1 VFECFNV
8 FMPACPV
15 GRFSCF
21 NVNMIIGHRKNLDFL
36 ETALATGRLSH
47 AYCFV
52 GPDQVGKRTVA
63 RHIAA
68 KLLNTEPEK
77 LGAHPDYFYIERE
90 VDEKKNRLKKDISV
104 AQAKLVRNF
113 LQNKSWL
120 AGGKAVLID
129 EAEAINE
136 EAANALLKTLEEA
149 AENSLIILLTV
160 NDKLLPET
168 VRSRCQIIQ
177 FDFLPTDEI
186 AAGLRTLG
194 HGEELS
200 RKAASLA
207 WGRPG
212 RAIGLVSEA
221 GAIGDIELEIS
232 RVKSLVNAPF
242 YKKLEA
248 TESLFGDKDDA
259 IRGRDRLREILDIW
273 IMLWRDAMRGESVF
287 GNGSPHEAA
296 EMINELQTARG
307 LLGQNIHPRLLM
319 ERILLKI

>member
-1 VFECFNV
+1 
-8 FMPACPV
+8 
-15 GRFSCF
+15 
-21 NVNMIIGHRKNLDFL
+21 MIIGHRKNLDFL
-36 ETALATGRLSH
+36 ETAMGCGQLSH

-52 GPDQVGKRTVA
+52 GPNQIGKRTVA

-68 KLLNTEPEK
+68 KLLKTEPEK
-77 LGAHPDYFYIERE
+77 LGVHPDFFYIERE

-104 AQAKLVRNF
+104 AQAKLIRNF

-120 AGGKAVLID
+120 TGGKVVLVD

-149 AENSLIILLTV
+149 TENSLIILLTV

-177 FDFLPTDEI
+177 FDYLSAEEI
-186 AAGLRTLG
+186 AGGLRQLG

-200 RKAASLA
+200 QKVAALA

-232 RVKSLVNAPF
+232 RAKSLVNAPF

-273 IMLWRDAMRGESVF
+273 IMLWRDAMRGEPVF
-287 GNGSPHEAA
+287 GGGSPYDAA
-296 EMINELQTARG
+296 AMINELQTTRG

-319 ERILLKI
+319 ERILLKIHPVK